1 MSGLS
6 GKVALVTGA
15 AGGIGFATS
24 QRLARDGADVAMAD
38 LNAAAVSRAAETV
51 AAETGVRTLAIELD
65 VSSRRQVLSMAE
77 TIETELGPVNV
88 LVNAAGILESGSI
101 LEISEEQWDRML
113 AVNLKGPFLVTQAVL
128 EGMIES
134 GYGRIINLSSV
145 AGKKGGMQS
154 GTHYGASKG
163 GVLAMTKNI
172 ARYLAQFKM
181 TANCVCPSITDT
193 GMAGQFSD
201 EVLQILI
208 DDNPFKRLA
217 RPEEVANAI
226 SFLASEDAGFVSAEM
241 LDVDGG
247 YMAD

>member
-24 QRLARDGADVAMAD
+24 ERLARDGADVAMVD
-38 LNAAAVSRAAETV
+38 LNSDAVSRAAESV
-51 AAETGVRTLAIELD
+51 ASSTGARTLPIAVD
-65 VSSRRQVLSMAE
+65 VSNRGQVVDMAE
-77 TIETELGPVNV
+77 QIESELGPVNV
-88 LVNAAGILESGSI
+88 LVNAAGILGRGTI

-113 AVNLKGPFLVTQAVL
+113 DVNLKGPFLVTQAVI
-128 EGMIES
+128 EGMVAS
-134 GYGRIINLSSV
+134 GYGRIINLASI
-145 AGKKGGMQS
+145 AGKKGGLQA

-163 GVLAMTKNI
+163 GVLAMTKNL
-172 ARYLAQFKM
+172 ARYLAQFNM

-193 GMAGQFSD
+193 GMAEQFSD

-217 RPEEVANAI
+217 KPEEVANAI
-226 SFLASEDAGFVSAEM
+226 AFLASEDAGFISAEM

>member
-128 EGMIES
+128 KSMIES

-163 GVLAMTKNI
+163 GVLAMTKNL
-172 ARYLAQFKM
+172 ARYLAQFNM

>member
-51 AAETGVRTLAIELD
+51 AAETGVRALAIELD

-77 TIETELGPVNV
+77 KIETELGPVNV
-88 LVNAAGILESGSI
+88 LVNAAGILETGSI

-128 EGMIES
+128 KGMIES

>member
-24 QRLARDGADVAMAD
+24 ERLARDGADVAMVD
-38 LNAAAVSRAAETV
+38 LNSDAVSRAAESV
-51 AAETGVRTLAIELD
+51 AGATGARALPIAVD
-65 VSSRRQVLSMAE
+65 VADRRQVQDMARKVE
-77 TIETELGPVNV
+77 SELGPVNV

-134 GYGRIINLSSV
+134 GYGRIINLASV

-163 GVLAMTKNI
+163 GVLAMTKNL
-172 ARYLAQFKM
+172 ARYLAQFNM

-193 GMAGQFSD
+193 GMAEQFSD

-217 RPEEVANAI
+217 KPEEVANAI
-226 SFLASEDAGFVSAEM
+226 AFLASEDAGFISAEM

>member
-15 AGGIGFATS
+15 AGGIGLATS
-24 QRLARDGADVAMAD
+24 ERLARDGADVAMVD
-38 LNAAAVSRAAETV
+38 LNSDAVSRAAESV
-51 AAETGVRTLAIELD
+51 AGATGARALPIAVD
-65 VSSRRQVLSMAE
+65 VADRRQVQDMARKVE
-77 TIETELGPVNV
+77 SELGPVNV

-134 GYGRIINLSSV
+134 GYGRIINLASV

-163 GVLAMTKNI
+163 GVLAMTKNL
-172 ARYLAQFKM
+172 ARYLAQFNM

-193 GMAGQFSD
+193 GMAEQFSD

-217 RPEEVANAI
+217 KPEEVAGAI
-226 SFLASEDAGFVSAEM
+226 AFLASEDAGFISAEM

>member
-113 AVNLKGPFLVTQAVL
+113 AVNLKGPFLVTQAIL

-134 GYGRIINLSSV
+134 GYGRIINISSV

-163 GVLAMTKNI
+163 GVLAMTKNL
-172 ARYLAQFKM
+172 ARYLAQFNM

>member
-1 MSGLS
+1 MSGLF

-15 AGGIGFATS
+15 AGGIGFAAS
-24 QRLARDGADVAMAD
+24 QRLAQDGADVAMAD
-38 LNAAAVSRAAETV
+38 LDGVAVSSAAESV
-51 AAETGVRTLAIELD
+51 AGATGSRTLPIGLD
-65 VSSRRQVLSMAE
+65 VSSRRQVLDMAGKVE
-77 TIETELGPVNV
+77 SELGPVNV
-88 LVNAAGILESGSI
+88 LVNAAGILELGTI

-113 AVNLKGPFLVTQAVL
+113 AVNLKGPFLVTQAVIK
-128 EGMIES
+128 GMIES
-134 GYGRIINLSSV
+134 GYGRIINLASV
-145 AGKKGGMQS
+145 AGKKGGLQS

-163 GVLAMTKNI
+163 GVLAMTKNL
-172 ARYLAQFKM
+172 ARYLAQFNM

-193 GMAGQFSD
+193 GMAGQFTD
-201 EVLQILI
+201 EVLQTLI

-217 RPEEVANAI
+217 RPEEVASAI